1 MTKLSGTILAGEC
14 RPEGRG
20 ARTWPRNME
29 IPLALALLATT
40 TAVAQNT
47 QPAQQGTQPQAAAP
61 AQPPPPPQNVP
72 APPAY
77 QAPPPAAPAQAT
89 PPAAPPPQQAIQSPA
104 VQPGPTVPQSPPPP
118 RYPAAQPQNQPPAV
132 QPSPPP
138 PQYPSQP
145 TYTRPDWVHTES
157 NYPEAVNGFHYHP
170 FRFHIDGGGTIT
182 QQANDTNLDNGWN
195 AGAGFA
201 WFPTSV
207 LPLGIRVD
215 GTYNHF
221 DARTPLL
228 QQASA
233 TYGTRVDNG
242 TERMWGGDVD
252 LELDLNFSPYV
263 RAYLLAGGGWYR
275 MQDIFRQINYSNAIF
290 CGWYGCG
297 PGYVGTRS
305 IVARNTT
312 DWHFAKN
319 AGLGFEFAMGPRT
332 SFFVEAR
339 YMRINPNNSKDDFL
353 PIRAGLRF

>member
-1 MTKLSGTILAGEC
+1 
-14 RPEGRG
+14 
-20 ARTWPRNME
+20 
-29 IPLALALLATT
+29 
-40 TAVAQNT
+40 
-47 QPAQQGTQPQAAAP
+47 
-61 AQPPPPPQNVP
+61 
-72 APPAY
+72 
-77 QAPPPAAPAQAT
+77 
-89 PPAAPPPQQAIQSPA
+89 
-104 VQPGPTVPQSPPPP
+104 
-118 RYPAAQPQNQPPAV
+118 V

-138 PQYPSQP
+138 QQYPTQP
-145 TYTRPDWVHTES
+145 PPPAYARPQWVHTES
-157 NYPEAVNGFHYHP
+157 DYPEAVNGFHYHP

-182 QQANDTNLDNGWN
+182 QQANDTTLDNGWN
-195 AGAGFA
+195 AGAGLS

-207 LPLGIRVD
+207 LPLGIRID

-233 TYGTRVDNG
+233 TYGTHVDNG
-242 TERMWGGDVD
+242 TERMWGGDAD
-252 LELDLNFSPYV
+252 LELDLNFSHYV

-275 MQDIFRQINYSNAIF
+275 MQDTFRQFNYSSAVF

-319 AGLGFEFAMGPRT
+319 AGLGFEFAMGPRA

-339 YMRINPNNSKDDFL
+339 YMRLNPNNSKDDFL